1 MQKKGEDG
9 MGKARKREE
18 MVEDWCVQEMHVE
31 GRCVKEFRVKVL
43 LVKVVCVCQLLCSE
57 DFASANFLRF
67 RYFGWRFPT
76 TIQHAIRT
84 DNRICT
90 RAISKEDGES
100 IKENDVLRD
109 TCFAHDGLHFRVAHF
124 QEMASVFNN
133 TCVFS
138 MYTCNVDHERKTM
151 SAEKRTI
158 LRIVFPVEKS
168 ER

>member
-1 MQKKGEDG
+1 
-9 MGKARKREE
+9 
-18 MVEDWCVQEMHVE
+18 MHISR
-31 GRCVKEFRVKVL
+31 RCVCVCIYIYIYHISYIS
-43 LVKVVCVCQLLCSE
+43 VCVCQLLCSK

-67 RYFGWRFPT
+67 RYSGWRFPT

-124 QEMASVFNN
+124 QEMGSVFNN

-151 SAEKRTI
+151 SAEKCTI

>member
-1 MQKKGEDG
+1 
-9 MGKARKREE
+9 
-18 MVEDWCVQEMHVE
+18 MHSRFLAFPV
-31 GRCVKEFRVKVL
+31 VL
-43 LVKVVCVCQLLCSE
+43 SLLNVRPRLRGYCVCQLLCSK

-67 RYFGWRFPT
+67 RNFGWRFPT

-90 RAISKEDGES
+90 RAISKQDGES

-124 QEMASVFNN
+124 QEMGSVFNN

>member
-1 MQKKGEDG
+1 MCARNACRREVRERVPCKSVVGE
-9 MGKARKREE
+9 RSS
-18 MVEDWCVQEMHVE
+18 
-31 GRCVKEFRVKVL
+31 
-43 LVKVVCVCQLLCSE
+43 VCVCQLLCSE

-124 QEMASVFNN
+124 QEMGSVFNN
-133 TCVFS
+133 TCLFS